1 MRLGD
6 SNIGHPGAI
15 QRCASRRKV
24 PAVNRV
30 SAFCDDVLG
39 TSDAVE
45 IRRKIKHG
53 EITAVEAVEAA
64 VARAESVNPVLNAIA
79 TPQFDSA
86 CARATATRRGAFAG
100 VPTFVKDTDPVEGV
114 PLLFGSRGM
123 PNEPSTKTSEFVV
136 QLFDLGFISLGKTT
150 TPEFGLTG
158 TTEALLYGPTRNPW
172 DTEHSTGGSSGGAAA
187 LVAAGVVPI
196 AHANDG
202 GGSIRIPASCCG
214 IVGLKPSRGR
224 LPDVEGAALI
234 PVKIIHQGV
243 VTRTVRDTALFH
255 HAAEQHRPVR
265 GLPEIGLVEG
275 FGPRRRIRFFSQ
287 WDHEHDTD
295 PDCVAAV
302 ERIARLCESHGHF
315 VEEVSC
321 PFDPKLADD
330 FLALWST
337 MAFGILQFGRQ
348 LIHPRFDKNQVED
361 FTRGLAQMFRQH
373 ALSMPGAIRR
383 LRRFGSF
390 YSSLFDDCDVLL
402 TPTVATPPPPLG
414 HLGPEV
420 PFDLTIERLRAFL
433 PFTAVENI
441 SGGPAISLPGGMS
454 KTGLPIGVQLAA
466 ALGQERT
473 LLELAFELE
482 ESAPWP
488 LICKA

>member
-1 MRLGD
+1 MG
-6 SNIGHPGAI
+6 
-15 QRCASRRKV
+15 
-24 PAVNRV
+24 RV
-30 SAFCDDVLG
+30 SAFGEDVLG
-39 TSDAVE
+39 TCDAVE
-45 IRRKIKHG
+45 IRRRIGNG
-53 EITAVEAVEAA
+53 EISAAEAVGAA
-64 VARAESVNPVLNAIA
+64 VARAEKVNPILNAIA

-86 CARATATRRGAFAG
+86 RAEATTPHTGAFAG
-100 VPTFVKDTDPVEGV
+100 VPTFIKDTDPVEGV

-123 PNEPSTKTSEFVV
+123 PDEPSTKTSEFVT

-172 DTEHSTGGSSGGAAA
+172 NTEHSTGGSSGGAAA

-243 VTRTVRDTALFH
+243 VTRTVRDTAAFY
-255 HAAEQHRPVR
+255 HAAEQQRPR
-265 GLPEIGLVEG
+265 RSLPKIGLVEG

-287 WDHEHDTD
+287 WDHGHETD
-295 PDCVAAV
+295 PDCVAGV
-302 ERIARLCESHGHF
+302 ERIARLCEAHGHS
-315 VEEVSC
+315 VEEVAC
-321 PFDPKLADD
+321 PFDRALADD
-330 FLALWST
+330 FLGLWST

-348 LIHPRFDKNQVED
+348 IIHPRFDKRQVED
-361 FTRGLAQMFRQH
+361 FTRGLARMFREH
-373 ALSMPGAIRR
+373 AFGMPAAVRR
-383 LRRFGSF
+383 LRRFRGF
-390 YSSLFDDCDVLL
+390 YESLFDSFDVLL
-402 TPTVATPPPPLG
+402 TPTVATPPPLLG

-420 PFDLTIERLRAFL
+420 PFDLAIERLKAFL
-433 PFTAVENI
+433 PFSAIQNI
-441 SGGPAISLPGGMS
+441 SGAPAMSLPAGMS

-466 ALGQERT
+466 RHGQERT

-488 LICKA
+488 LVHGS

>member
-1 MRLGD
+1 V
-6 SNIGHPGAI
+6 S
-15 QRCASRRKV
+15 
-24 PAVNRV
+24 RV
-30 SAFCDDVLG
+30 SAFRDDVLG

-53 EITAVEAVEAA
+53 EITAVEAVDAA
-64 VARAESVNPVLNAIA
+64 VARAEGVNPVLNAIA

-86 CARATATRRGAFAG
+86 RARAAAARRGAFAG
-100 VPTFVKDTDPVEGV
+100 VPTFIKDTDPVEGV

-172 DTEHSTGGSSGGAAA
+172 NIEHSTGGSSGGAAA

-243 VTRTVRDTALFH
+243 VTRTVRDTAAFY
-255 HAAEQHRPVR
+255 HAAEQQRPHRS
-265 GLPEIGLVEG
+265 LPKIGLVEG

-287 WDHEHDTD
+287 WDHDHETD
-295 PDCVAAV
+295 PDVAASI
-302 ERIARLCESHGHF
+302 ERIARLCEAHGHS
-315 VEEVSC
+315 VEEV
-321 PFDPKLADD
+321 PFPFNAALADD

-348 LIHPRFDKNQVED
+348 LIHPRFDKRQVEE
-361 FTRGLAQMFRQH
+361 FTRGLARMFREH
-373 ALSMPGAIRR
+373 AFNMPAAIRR

-390 YSSLFDDCDVLL
+390 YASLFGDCDVLL
-402 TPTVATPPPPLG
+402 TPTVATPPPRLG

-420 PFDLTIERLRAFL
+420 PFDLAIERLRAFL
-433 PFTAVENI
+433 PFTAVQNI
-441 SGGPAISLPGGMS
+441 SGAPAMSVPAGMS
-454 KTGLPIGVQLAA
+454 KRGLPIGVQLAA

-488 LICKA
+488 LICKAFSPC